1 MPMPGVSA
9 TPADAL
15 ASVRADHAAL
25 LDLLGRCSAET
36 WAAPSGCPGWSVKDL
51 VTHLGTMFWRT
62 ADPSRLVDTR
72 GLPME
77 VGAARDV
84 EARAAWDAT
93 RVLDDYVEAADRA
106 LVVLEG
112 LRDVDQPVPLG
123 DLGTYPASM
132 LACGYAFD
140 LYTHLRADLLA
151 PRGPLDAAPPP
162 SDELRI
168 APTLAWILAALPQ
181 QCAATVGALPGAV
194 ELVLTGPAGG
204 HFVLQAGGGFVTGDE
219 ARIETVASISC
230 FTPALVWWATGRASW
245 TDVGVQAAGDEHA
258 LRLLRDGIHVF

>member
-1 MPMPGVSA
+1 MPMPEVSA

-15 ASVRADHAAL
+15 ASVRADHAVL
-25 LDLLGRCSAET
+25 LDLLGGCSPDT

-51 VTHLGTMFWRT
+51 VAHLGTMFWRT

-77 VGAARDV
+77 VGADRDV
-84 EARAAWDAT
+84 AARAAWTAA

-106 LVVLEG
+106 LAILEH
-112 LRDVDQPVPLG
+112 LRDNDQPVPLG

-132 LACGYAFD
+132 LASGYAFD

-151 PRGPLDAAPPP
+151 PRGPLDVAPPP
-162 SDELRI
+162 SDELRM

-181 QCAATVGALPGAV
+181 QCATTVAALPGAV

-204 HFVLQAGGGFVTGDE
+204 HFVLHAGGGFVTGDD
-219 ARIETVASISC
+219 ARTDTVASISC
-230 FTPALVWWATGRASW
+230 FTPALVWWTTGRASW
-245 TDVGVQAAGDEHA
+245 TDVGVQAAGDERA
-258 LRLLRDGIHVF
+258 LELLRDGIHVF